1 MIFGVIVNIRY
12 LYAKFAGTQLH
23 NMNKILNELLSQ
35 FEPISL
41 KDMGKVKLMNRIDTK
56 FVTNIHK
63 LIALLPLLKNDYYV
77 QAIDGCSMNGYH
89 TLYYDTRDFSMY
101 TCHHNGRKTRQKV
114 RMREYMDTHD
124 FFLEIKR
131 KNNKGRTKKKRIEI
145 PGFDNFDRQEAAEF
159 LAAKSWFK
167 LDDLIPHLENQFNRI
182 TLVNKGGTER
192 LTIDTSLR
200 FHNCVTNLSE
210 SVDGLVIIE
219 LKQDGNY
226 PSFVRPLLRDLRI
239 APTGFSKYC
248 IGCAMTNPHLKRN
261 RFKLK
266 LRMVD
271 KLLSEVR

>member
-1 MIFGVIVNIRY
+1 
-12 LYAKFAGTQLH
+12 
-23 NMNKILNELLSQ
+23 MNQKLSELLSQ

-41 KDMGKVKLMNRIDTK
+41 EKMGKVKLMNRIDTK
-56 FVTNIHK
+56 FVTNIQK
-63 LIALLPLLKNDYYV
+63 LIELLPMLKESYYV
-77 QAIDGCSMNGYH
+77 QSIDGCSMNGYH
-89 TLYYDTRDFSMY
+89 TRYFDTRDFSMY

-114 RMREYMDTHD
+114 RMRAYMDTHD

-131 KNNKGRTKKKRIEI
+131 KNNKGRTKKKRISI
-145 PGFDNFDRQEAAEF
+145 PGFETFDRQEAAEF

-167 LDDLIPHLENQFNRI
+167 LDDLIPHLENRFNRI
-182 TLVNKGGTER
+182 TLVNKAGTER

-200 FHNCVTNLSE
+200 FYNCVTDTSH

-239 APTGFSKYC
+239 FPTGFSKYC
-248 IGCAMTNPHLKRN
+248 IGCAMTNPMLKRN
-261 RFKLK
+261 RFKAK

-271 KLLSEVR
+271 KLLSGITVEA